1 MDTYSHLMGGMG
13 GDAVDGLDEAFG

>member
-13 GDAVDGLDEAFG
+13 DEAVDGLDEAFG

>member
-13 GDAVDGLDEAFG
+13 GDAVDGLDEAFS